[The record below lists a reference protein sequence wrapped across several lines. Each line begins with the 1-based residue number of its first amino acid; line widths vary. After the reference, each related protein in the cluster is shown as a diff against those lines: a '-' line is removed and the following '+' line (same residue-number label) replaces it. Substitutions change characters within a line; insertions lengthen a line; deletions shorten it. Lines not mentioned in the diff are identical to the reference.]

1 MALQLS
7 SVSSQRCC
15 IHLCCPLYLTHTP
28 NSPPVLSVIN
38 SSHSV
43 ATTVVQTHPV
53 FPDLL
58 HWPLVLSLSFC
69 IAPLP
74 SLLYTRGH
82 SDCLKTLLS
91 VLLCSE
97 CPCDFN
103 VSVRAKS
110 SPYSGLETWDNL
122 IFDFCR
128 LWVLLP
134 LCYLTLLAFVSCV
147 ALKCQVLSDLRAHG
161 VSIPATLFPKVPT

>member
-15 IHLCCPLYLTHTP
+15 IHLCC
-28 NSPPVLSVIN
+28 LSL
-38 SSHSV
+38 SHSHPKLTASPV
-43 ATTVVQTHPV
+43 CDRFFPFCGYHRGPDYHPV

-97 CPCDFN
+97 CPHDFTSLLEQN
-103 VSVRAKS
+103 QVLTLAWRLGIIWFLTFAGFGSCFLSELSHFAGLVSVS
-110 SPYSGLETWDNL
+110 
-122 IFDFCR
+122 
-128 LWVLLP
+128 
-134 LCYLTLLAFVSCV
+134 
-147 ALKCQVLSDLRAHG
+147 
-161 VSIPATLFPKVPT
+161 